1 MAINKN
7 IETKKVRT
15 HTDRISTSVTKIAGS
30 MPFLIIN
37 VSFFAFWILL
47 NTGVFGQDL
56 IIDTYPFSFLTTTV
70 SIEAILLSTFVI
82 MSQRREAKLSE
93 ARTELD
99 YHSDLKAEVDI
110 KTIVSILE
118 RLADKQGVDV
128 TDLLSEMKSTED
140 KTLDKALQD
149 EASNQQ

>member
-7 IETKKVRT
+7 IETKKVHTR
-15 HTDRISTSVTKIAGS
+15 TDRISSRVTKIAGS
-30 MPFLIIN
+30 MPFLLIN
-37 VSFFAFWILL
+37 VGFFTFWILL
-47 NTGVFGQDL
+47 NSGVFGQQFIVDK
-56 IIDTYPFSFLTTTV
+56 YPFSFLTTTV

-118 RLADKQGVDV
+118 RLAEKQGVNVD
-128 TDLLSEMKSTED
+128 DLLSDMKRTED
-140 KTLDKALQD
+140 RTIGKAVQD
-149 EASNQQ
+149 EINNG

>member
-7 IETKKVRT
+7 LETKKI
-15 HTDRISTSVTKIAGS
+15 HTTSDHISSFVTKVAGS

-37 VSFFAFWILL
+37 VAFFAFWILL
-47 NTGVFGQDL
+47 NSGVFGRDL
-56 IIDTYPFSFLTTTV
+56 IIDKYPFSFLTTTV

-110 KTIVSILE
+110 NTIVSILQ

-128 TDLLSEMKSTED
+128 SDLLTDMKSSED
-140 KTLDKALQD
+140 KTIDQAIRD
-149 EASNQQ
+149 EAANG

>member
-7 IETKKVRT
+7 IETKKVHTR
-15 HTDRISTSVTKIAGS
+15 TDRISSFVTKVAGS
-30 MPFLIIN
+30 MPFLLIN
-37 VSFFAFWILL
+37 VGFFTFWILL
-47 NTGVFGQDL
+47 NSGVFGQYL
-56 IIDTYPFSFLTTTV
+56 IVDKYPFSFLTTTV

-110 KTIVSILE
+110 KAIVSILE
-118 RLADKQGVDV
+118 RLAEKQGVNVD
-128 TDLLSEMKSTED
+128 DLLSDMKRTED
-140 KTLDKALQD
+140 RTIGKAVQD
-149 EASNQQ
+149 EINNG

>member
-7 IETKKVRT
+7 AEIKKV
-15 HTDRISTSVTKIAGS
+15 HTTSDKVSSFVTKVAGS

-37 VSFFAFWILL
+37 VGFFAFWIIL
-47 NTGVFGQDL
+47 NSGVFGRDL
-56 IIDTYPFSFLTTTV
+56 IVDKYPFSFLTTTV
-70 SIEAILLSTFVI
+70 SIEAIILSTFVI
-82 MSQRREAKLSE
+82 MSQRREAKLAE

-118 RLADKQGVDV
+118 RIADKQGVAI
-128 TDLLSEMKSTED
+128 TDLLVDMKKTETQ
-140 KTLDKALQD
+140 TLDAAD
-149 EASNQQ
+149 REEARNA

>member
-7 IETKKVRT
+7 LETKKI
-15 HTDRISTSVTKIAGS
+15 HTRSDRISSFVTKVAGS

-37 VSFFAFWILL
+37 VTFFAFWILL
-47 NTGVFGQDL
+47 NSGVFGHDL
-56 IIDTYPFSFLTTTV
+56 IIDKYPFSFLTTTV

-110 KTIVSILE
+110 QTIVSILE
-118 RLADKQGVDV
+118 RLAEKQGVDV
-128 TDLLSEMKSTED
+128 ADLLTEMKSTES
-140 KTLDKALQD
+140 KTIDRAIRD
-149 EASNQQ
+149 EAANG

>member
-7 IETKKVRT
+7 TETRKIRT
-15 HTDRISTSVTKIAGS
+15 YTDRISNFVTRVTGS
-30 MPFLIIN
+30 MPFLVIN
-37 VSFFAFWILL
+37 VGFFVFWILL
-47 NTGVFGQDL
+47 NVGLFGHSFIVDK
-56 IIDTYPFSFLTTTV
+56 YPFSFLTTTV

-118 RLADKQGVDV
+118 RIAEKQGVDV
-128 TDLLSEMKSTED
+128 ADLLADMKRSEVV
-140 KTLDKALQD
+140 TLNKAVRD
-149 EASNQQ
+149 EANSQ

>member
-7 IETKKVRT
+7 LETKKL
-15 HTDRISTSVTKIAGS
+15 HTKSDRISSFVTKVAGS

-37 VSFFAFWILL
+37 VTFFGFWILL
-47 NTGVFGQDL
+47 NTGVFGSDL
-56 IIDTYPFSFLTTTV
+56 IIDKYPFSFLTTTV

-110 KTIVSILE
+110 TTIVNILQ

-128 TDLLSEMKSTED
+128 SDLLTDMKSTEN
-140 KTLDKALQD
+140 KTIDQAIRD
-149 EASNQQ
+149 EAANE

>member
-7 IETKKVRT
+7 LETRKI
-15 HTDRISTSVTKIAGS
+15 HTKSDVISSFVTKVAGS

-37 VSFFAFWILL
+37 VLFFGFWILL
-47 NTGVFGQDL
+47 NTGVFGSEL
-56 IIDTYPFSFLTTTV
+56 IIDKYPFSFLTTTV

-110 KTIVSILE
+110 QTIVTILE
-118 RLADKQGVDV
+118 RLATKQGVDV
-128 TDLLSEMKSTED
+128 SDLISEMKTNENT
-140 KTLDKALQD
+140 TLDKAVRD
-149 EASNQQ
+149 EALNQ

>member
-7 IETKKVRT
+7 IETKKI
-15 HTDRISTSVTKIAGS
+15 HTRSDRISSFVTKIAGS
-30 MPFLIIN
+30 MPFLITNI
-37 VSFFAFWILL
+37 SFFLFWILL
-47 NTGVFGQDL
+47 NSGVFGQNF
-56 IIDTYPFSFLTTTV
+56 IVDTYPFSFLTTTV

-118 RLADKQGVDV
+118 RLAHKQGVDV
-128 TDLLSEMKSTED
+128 ADLLIAMKTTED
-140 KTLDKALQD
+140 NTIV
-149 EASNQQ
+149 EAIENEARSS

>member
-7 IETKKVRT
+7 SEIKKVHTR
-15 HTDRISTSVTKIAGS
+15 TDRISGFVTKVAGS

-37 VSFFAFWILL
+37 VGFFAFWILL
-47 NTGVFGQDL
+47 NTGIFGSNL
-56 IIDTYPFSFLTTTV
+56 IVDEYPFSFLTTAV

-110 KTIVSILE
+110 KTIVGILE
-118 RLADKQGVDV
+118 RIADKQGVHV
-128 TDLLSEMKSTED
+128 ADLLSDMKSTEA
-140 KTLDKALQD
+140 TRLDKAVRD
-149 EASNQQ
+149 EANNL

>member
-7 IETKKVRT
+7 LETKKI
-15 HTDRISTSVTKIAGS
+15 HTKSDRISSFVTKVAGS

-37 VSFFAFWILL
+37 VTFFAFWILL
-47 NTGVFGQDL
+47 NSGVFGHDL
-56 IIDTYPFSFLTTTV
+56 IIDKYPFSFLTTTV

-110 KTIVSILE
+110 NTIVSILQ

-128 TDLLSEMKSTED
+128 SDLLTDMKNTED
-140 KTLDKALQD
+140 KTIDQAIRD
-149 EASNQQ
+149 EASNT

>member
-7 IETKKVRT
+7 LETKKI
-15 HTDRISTSVTKIAGS
+15 HTRSDRISSAVTKIAGS

-37 VSFFAFWILL
+37 VSFFLFWILL
-47 NTGVFGQDL
+47 NSGVFGHDL
-56 IIDTYPFSFLTTTV
+56 IIDEYPFSFLTTTV

-118 RLADKQGVDV
+118 RLAEKQGIDV
-128 TDLLSEMKSTED
+128 ADLLTEMKSSEN
-140 KTLDKALQD
+140 KTIDKAIRD
-149 EASNQQ
+149 EAANG

>member
-7 IETKKVRT
+7 LEIKKVHT
-15 HTDRISTSVTKIAGS
+15 HTDRMSSFVTKVAGS

-47 NTGVFGQDL
+47 NSGVFGADL
-56 IIDTYPFSFLTTTV
+56 IIDKYPFSFLTTTV

-82 MSQRREAKLSE
+82 MSQRREAKLAE

-110 KTIVSILE
+110 NTIVSILQ

-128 TDLLSEMKSTED
+128 SDLLTDMKFTENQTID
-140 KTLDKALQD
+140 QAIRD
-149 EASNQQ
+149 EAANN

>member
-7 IETKKVRT
+7 VEIKKV
-15 HTDRISTSVTKIAGS
+15 HTRSDKISSLVTKVAGS

-37 VSFFAFWILL
+37 VTFFAFWILL
-47 NTGVFGQDL
+47 NTGIFGHEF
-56 IIDTYPFSFLTTTV
+56 IIDKYPFSFLTTTV

-110 KTIVSILE
+110 NTVVTMLE
-118 RLADKQGVDV
+118 RLAEKQGVDV
-128 TDLLSEMKSTED
+128 SDLLSDMRSNES
-140 KTLDKALQD
+140 KTLDKALKD
-149 EASNQQ
+149 EAENQ

>member
-7 IETKKVRT
+7 LETKKI
-15 HTDRISTSVTKIAGS
+15 HTKSDRISSFVTKVAGS

-37 VSFFAFWILL
+37 VTFFGFWILL
-47 NTGVFGQDL
+47 NTGVFGSDL
-56 IIDTYPFSFLTTTV
+56 IIDKYPFSFLTTTV

-110 KTIVSILE
+110 TTIVNILQ

-128 TDLLSEMKSTED
+128 SDLLTDMKSTEN
-140 KTLDKALQD
+140 KTIDQAIRD
-149 EASNQQ
+149 EAANG

>member
-7 IETKKVRT
+7 IETKKVHTR
-15 HTDRISTSVTKIAGS
+15 TDRISSFVTKVAGS
-30 MPFLIIN
+30 MPFLLIN
-37 VSFFAFWILL
+37 VGFFTFWILL
-47 NTGVFGQDL
+47 NSGVFGQQF
-56 IIDTYPFSFLTTTV
+56 IIDKYPFSFLTTTV

-118 RLADKQGVDV
+118 RLAEKQGVNVD
-128 TDLLSEMKSTED
+128 DLLSDMKRTED
-140 KTLDKALQD
+140 RTIGKAVQD
-149 EASNQQ
+149 EINNG

>member
-7 IETKKVRT
+7 LETKKI
-15 HTDRISTSVTKIAGS
+15 HTKSDRISSFVTKVAGS

-37 VSFFAFWILL
+37 VTFFAFWILL
-47 NTGVFGQDL
+47 NSGVFGHDL
-56 IIDTYPFSFLTTTV
+56 IIDKYPFSFLTTTV

-110 KTIVSILE
+110 NTIVSILQ
-118 RLADKQGVDV
+118 RLAEKQGVDV
-128 TDLLSEMKSTED
+128 SDLLTDMKNTED
-140 KTLDKALQD
+140 KTIDQAIRD
-149 EASNQQ
+149 EASNA

>member
-7 IETKKVRT
+7 IETKKVHTR
-15 HTDRISTSVTKIAGS
+15 TDRISSFVTKIAGS
-30 MPFLIIN
+30 MPFLLIN
-37 VSFFAFWILL
+37 VGFFTFWILL
-47 NTGVFGQDL
+47 NSGVFGQHL
-56 IIDTYPFSFLTTTV
+56 IVDKYPFSFLTTTV

-118 RLADKQGVDV
+118 RLAEKQGVNVD
-128 TDLLSEMKSTED
+128 DLLSDMKRTED
-140 KTLDKALQD
+140 RTIGKAVQD
-149 EASNQQ
+149 EINNG